1 MGFLEMIKMGPRMDK
16 CCPPGPCCSWLTS
29 CRGDAW
35 RAGAWR
41 VQGDEAQR
49 GLKLAPD
56 ARRPPAKSSPGS
68 SPPVKLGIVLWGR
81 NAGPRP
87 RVGAAHSAVAVRG
100 ARGPSGCP
108 FPLPS
113 PSPRVVTSLSS
124 RFPPHNL
131 YCSALKASHLI
142 GVVPGEQDGCCPLA
156 LLRPFASRCVH
167 PASSPCQTPL
177 PALSTHPSLPTAA
190 LLFFFNISQH

>member
-1 MGFLEMIKMGPRMDK
+1 MGFLEMIKMGPRMEK

-35 RAGAWR
+35 RAGARR

-87 RVGAAHSAVAVRG
+87 RAGAEHSAGAVRG

-113 PSPRVVTSLSS
+113 PSPRVVTSFPS
-124 RFPPHNL
+124 RFHPHNL
-131 YCSALKASHLI
+131 CCSALK
-142 GVVPGEQDGCCPLA
+142 
-156 LLRPFASRCVH
+156 
-167 PASSPCQTPL
+167 PAT
-177 PALSTHPSLPTAA
+177 
-190 LLFFFNISQH
+190 